1 MLEDNHFVTALENL
15 NILCGQIKAQ
25 LVVHS
30 PMANGNVTYVADV
43 GGTGGNSIRV
53 RHINPGPSQPL
64 TVSVSGQDIT
74 VSLETDGLG
83 NVISTAAAVAAAVMA
98 DPAANALVDVVAEGT
113 GGGIAG
119 VLPSFTNLAGGGP
132 NVPVQNIIKFDAAD
146 PPTSWGTLPREINAV
161 LSAACKANLVE
172 VQILAADAT
181 GRYIAPTQG
190 LAMALKAKLDSMKES
205 TVQTIVFDGSRNL
218 FPVDALVK
226 IKVLDGFNTVVV
238 ANNVKRAVEGLLL
251 SRKYAESV
259 RISDA
264 YALVEA
270 VEGVQFSHIFFS
282 VPKSP
287 GKVNPT
293 TGDVDIKD
301 DEVVTLGTVTTT
313 LI

>member
-1 MLEDNHFVTALENL
+1 
-15 NILCGQIKAQ
+15 
-25 LVVHS
+25 
-30 PMANGNVTYVADV
+30 
-43 GGTGGNSIRV
+43 
-53 RHINPGPSQPL
+53 
-64 TVSVSGQDIT
+64 
-74 VSLETDGLG
+74 
-83 NVISTAAAVAAAVMA
+83 VISTAAAVAAAVMA

-132 NVPVQNIIKFDAAD
+132 NVPVQNIIKFDASD